1 LGVWGTFEF
10 IFLRQSN
17 LGGSNKPFSSLNDSN
32 AIHVTIKYGEKYLA
46 FDSISRNAQCSDL
59 IPLLQLR
66 LGSKIPRNARL
77 MVNGRFLIMHETIE
91 EAGLIGHSSIQVS
104 VPIRG
109 GMVAEIFP

>member
-1 LGVWGTFEF
+1 MIQVCLLLIGFS
-10 IFLRQSN
+10 IIDLLYADLR
-17 LGGSNKPFSSLNDSN
+17 FVD

-59 IPLLQLR
+59 MPLLQLR

-91 EAGLIGHSSIQVS
+91 EVCSFQILPLTTRALFEFMLVQSGRFDW
-104 VPIRG
+104 P
-109 GMVAEIFP
+109 FYY